1 MVYERKRDDVLKH
14 FICKLDYDV
23 IGSREPDKMQ
33 VISDKTSKYVNP
45 WRNKTIV
52 VKRGINTSAREKMKL
67 GLDLIILR
75 QKSKTIQKVGEEKS
89 KLLECYC
96 IKGLLPPKQC
106 PVSRI

>member
-1 MVYERKRDDVLKH
+1 MKESGDDVMKH

-23 IGSREPDKMQ
+23 IESREPDRMQ
-33 VISDKTSKYVNP
+33 VIPDKTSKYVNP

-75 QKSKTIQKVGEEKS
+75 QKSKLFRNLVKKS
-89 KLLECYC
+89 LNCWSV
-96 IKGLLPPKQC
+96 I
-106 PVSRI
+106 V